1 MTSSP
6 LAGVRILDF
15 TALLPG
21 AVCTMYLADLGADV
35 IKIEP
40 PEHGDAARGPK
51 GTPPS
56 GMFVTTNRNKRS
68 LAIDLKQPESVQLIE
83 KLLAETDVLVEGFRP
98 GVMARFGLDYA
109 RLSAINPR
117 LVYCSI
123 TGYGQT
129 GPLADKAGHDINYQS
144 ISGVLAQNVIDG
156 SRPSPGGFPIADLA
170 GGGLSAATGILAAL
184 FDAQR
189 TGRGRHID
197 ISMTDCAMAL
207 NLAALSS
214 KLMFGNKEPQP
225 GRDILSGGLPCYR
238 TYRTSDGRYL
248 AVGALEPKFW
258 MNFCNA
264 VARPD
269 LIPHGWDSGD
279 KYEKTVEEIQA
290 IIAGK
295 TLAEWTA
302 HFADV
307 DACVTPVVSLDDSL
321 VHEHAAAR
329 GMIYDTQ
336 VSGKTMNIYSF
347 PIRMTDFE
355 FSVFRDPPE
364 VGQHNDEIKASVPN

>member
-1 MTSSP
+1 MSSSP

-109 RLSAINPR
+109 RLAAINPR

-214 KLMFGNKEPQP
+214 KLMFNNKEPEP

-238 TYRTSDGRYL
+238 TYRTSDDRYL

-264 VARPD
+264 VNRPD
-269 LIPHGWDSGD
+269 LIPHGWDSGP
-279 KYEKTVEEIQA
+279 KYEKTVNEIEA

-295 TLAEWTA
+295 TLAEWTT

-329 GMIYDTQ
+329 GMVYDTQ

-364 VGQHNDEIKASVPN
+364 VGQHNDEIRA